1 MFANNALNEDQ
12 LKQIEENSTKQTS
25 MSLFNPNKFFDKTPN
40 NFFGL
45 DTNSIINNISNSNIF
60 AKDIKLFNQAQPKI
74 NLSLNNQETKN
85 VINNNSL
92 NLANNLKNNVN
103 ETKNKINTNSSFST
117 SKNLFSTSK
126 IDNKNNLN
134 NSEQLN
140 NSFNMAAFPS
150 FLCKEDIKNNF
161 SFINEKKV
169 ENNNINSDIMNN
181 NNININTNLTQ
192 SMNYPF
198 DVNNIFINP
207 MANNINK
214 IDNIINNKEPLI
226 IKNPNNNYINDFNST
241 INKLLFPGISQLS
254 FFSPR
259 NNNFLSYPINPLNS
273 YIKSSSMNI
282 PQNHNISSANINM
295 STNMNEKSK

>member
-1 MFANNALNEDQ
+1 MFTNNTLNEEQ
-12 LKQIEENSTKQTS
+12 IKQIEENSIKQTD
-25 MSLFNPNKFFDKTPN
+25 MPLFNPNKFFDKTPN

-85 VINNNSL
+85 VINNNSI
-92 NLANNLKNNVN
+92 NLANNLNNNVN
-103 ETKNKINTNSSFST
+103 ETKIKINTNPIFST

-254 FFSPR
+254 FISPM

-273 YIKSSSMNI
+273 NIKPPSMNI
-282 PQNHNISSANINM
+282 PQNNNINSANVNSSM
-295 STNMNEKSK
+295 NMNEKSK